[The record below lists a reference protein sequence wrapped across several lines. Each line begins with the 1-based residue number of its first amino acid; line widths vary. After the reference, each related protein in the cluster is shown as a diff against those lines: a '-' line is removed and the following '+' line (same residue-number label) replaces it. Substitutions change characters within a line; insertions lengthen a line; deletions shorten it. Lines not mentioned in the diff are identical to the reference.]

1 MDFYTKQWYPEYM
14 TGTGTGP
21 AGWEYA
27 MGLDMSVSPGTV
39 IRPDMPLGSGPAKSA
54 ENGTDPILMKQQD
67 MASGSGPWMP
77 PKRPRC
83 SETRGES
90 ETGAAPMPMNCQPML
105 LCPMPEKSK
114 EMPART
120 MPEKCM
126 PEKCR
131 VMPACPMPEKC
142 MPEKCV
148 MPARTMP
155 EKCREMPAHTM
166 PENCIPVC
174 VMPMK
179 CPEKE
184 KEAMAPMRC
193 PNMATSPAF
202 VRCPEM
208 PTGTAPA
215 TRPSAPAPA
224 PAENIDLF
232 PVGMA
237 YVPWQ
242 CWQEVY
248 PIDVAINMGTIFPD
262 LSLPFIMGGCH

>member
-1 MDFYTKQWYPEYM
+1 MDSYTNQWYPEYM
-14 TGTGTGP
+14 TGTGS

-67 MASGSGPWMP
+67 MTAGSGPWMP

-90 ETGAAPMPMNCQPML
+90 ETKAAPMPMNCQPML
-105 LCPMPEKSK
+105 LCPMPEKSE

-142 MPEKCV
+142 MPEKCREMPNCMMPEKCMPEKCRV
-148 MPARTMP
+148 MPACPMPEKCMP
-155 EKCREMPAHTM
+155 EKCREMPSCMM
-166 PENCIPVC
+166 P
-174 VMPMK
+174 
-179 CPEKE
+179 
-184 KEAMAPMRC
+184 
-193 PNMATSPAF
+193 
-202 VRCPEM
+202 
-208 PTGTAPA
+208 
-215 TRPSAPAPA
+215 
-224 PAENIDLF
+224 
-232 PVGMA
+232 
-237 YVPWQ
+237 
-242 CWQEVY
+242 
-248 PIDVAINMGTIFPD
+248 
-262 LSLPFIMGGCH
+262 

>member
-1 MDFYTKQWYPEYM
+1 MDSYTNQWYPEYM
-14 TGTGTGP
+14 TGTGS

-67 MASGSGPWMP
+67 MTAGSGPWMP

-90 ETGAAPMPMNCQPML
+90 ETKAAPMPMNCQPML
-105 LCPMPEKSK
+105 LCPMPEKCE

-131 VMPACPMPEKC
+131 VMPTCPLPEKC
-142 MPEKCV
+142 
-148 MPARTMP
+148 MP
-155 EKCREMPAHTM
+155 EKCREMPARTMPCKEMPARTMPAHTM
-166 PENCIPVC
+166 PEKCIPVC
-174 VMPMK
+174 VMPVK

-184 KEAMAPMRC
+184 KEAVAPMRC
-193 PNMATSPAF
+193 PNMATSPAV

-208 PTGTAPA
+208 PSGTAPA
-215 TRPSAPAPA
+215 MPAPA
-224 PAENIDLF
+224 PAENIDMF

-248 PIDVAINMGTIFPD
+248 PIDVAITMGTIFPD
-262 LSLPFIMGGCH
+262 LSLPFIMGGCQ